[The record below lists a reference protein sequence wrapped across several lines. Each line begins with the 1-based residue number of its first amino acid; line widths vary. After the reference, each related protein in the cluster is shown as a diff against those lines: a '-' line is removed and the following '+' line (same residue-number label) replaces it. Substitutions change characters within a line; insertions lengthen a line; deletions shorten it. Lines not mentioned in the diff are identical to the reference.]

1 MARYIDV
8 EGYRKLFDEEY
19 KKTRKLISEGETHLD
34 NLAEGFSE
42 ASRVID
48 GIPTANVVP
57 TERLENALKLLE
69 KTEDELYGP
78 EGEVTK
84 LTAELNAM
92 RGAANSYKMHY
103 ENAKAEVAREIFAE
117 IEGMFIRYTFDDDY
131 IALGIKDEF
140 DELKKKY
147 TEGAAADGDKQE

>member
-48 GIPTANVVP
+48 HIPTAEVVP
-57 TERLENALKLLE
+57 R
-69 KTEDELYGP
+69 
-78 EGEVTK
+78 
-84 LTAELNAM
+84 
-92 RGAANSYKMHY
+92 
-103 ENAKAEVAREIFAE
+103 AE
-117 IEGMFIRYTFDDDY
+117 IEREIGEEIYRIIGECHNETWVC
-131 IALGIKDEF
+131 LLIKEF
-140 DELKKKY
+140 
-147 TEGAAADGDKQE
+147 ADKLIKETDK